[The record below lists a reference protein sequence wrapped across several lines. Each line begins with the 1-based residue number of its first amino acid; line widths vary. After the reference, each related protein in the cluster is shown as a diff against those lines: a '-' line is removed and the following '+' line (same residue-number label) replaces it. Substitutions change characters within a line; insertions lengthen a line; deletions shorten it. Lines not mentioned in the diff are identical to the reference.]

1 MGNYINDDMKTKRE
15 IRKAKRY
22 IVSVFLLIFVI
33 CPLVI
38 YGIYNVIFPK
48 AEKFDYPDYS
58 SVESITVSKE
68 GEQIYLSDE
77 ECRVLYNYI
86 RTSKPTRI
94 MSTNETP
101 DVTPFFTIEIK
112 SNDIS
117 IYGYGYIYQEN
128 ERFYFEIPYVGVY
141 RICVDFCSTT
151 LICFKGY

>member
-1 MGNYINDDMKTKRE
+1 MDNYVNNDIKTKKE
-15 IRKAKRY
+15 VRKVKRN
-22 IVSVFLLIFVI
+22 IISVFLLMSLLIFVI

-38 YGIYNVIFPK
+38 YSVYNEIFPK

-58 SVESITVSKE
+58 LIESITVSKD

-77 ECRVLYNYI
+77 ECRVLYKYI

-94 MSTNETP
+94 MSANETP
-101 DVTPFFTIEIK
+101 DVTPFFTVEIK

-128 ERFYFEIPYVGVY
+128 KTFYFEIPYVGVY
-141 RICVDFCSTT
+141 KFLDLV
-151 LICFKGY
+151 